1 MRCTKTGRILR
12 RRFIRRVTSLPIVY
26 PQGYCVRRR
35 RVGEERFLSLPISL
49 SFLKFKMTFKLSTS
63 KYGAL
68 ARQNITVLRAKIKG
82 WSISDYGDTQANFKR
97 GLPQA
102 SHLIKKTLPMIM
114 ASFVH
119 QKYIIMDKKLSL
131 NMWNSTNHIK
141 TLLDTFQRLVKFSFV
156 FCEVSPLILWP
167 GIKT

>member
-1 MRCTKTGRILR
+1 MLR
-12 RRFIRRVTSLPIVY
+12 RRLIRRVTSLPIVY

-35 RVGEERFLSLPISL
+35 RGGGGEEEKIPFSSHSLSAFQNSRWRLNFPQANTELSL
-49 SFLKFKMTFKLSTS
+49 
-63 KYGAL
+63 
-68 ARQNITVLRAKIKG
+68 AKIYQYCELKSRDVLVHI
-82 WSISDYGDTQANFKR
+82 WLRDTQANFKR

-119 QKYIIMDKKLSL
+119 QKYIIMDKKPSL